1 MKKLIKLEQS
11 ADNPKE
17 LNLTLYGVVDDGHEY
32 DPDTGNYS
40 YRSTSAKYVQKE
52 LEKHPDAEL
61 INVHM
66 HSTGGSV
73 YEAMGI
79 WAQLKQHPAKVVGT
93 VDGVAMS
100 AMSYIATA
108 CDKVRMY
115 KNSIQMIHNASVLAY
130 GDANFLRS
138 TADDL
143 DKMMEANRQSYLMK
157 AGDKLTEEKLIELLD
172 AETIL
177 TAQECLEIGLCDE
190 IIDDTNLEDDVN
202 KLKQKFDPDQSK
214 DDLINQ
220 LKQEIEELKQSKMQ
234 PEPEQATEPEQI
246 EEPEE
251 PDADKGVNFFAAM
264 AQSIAEKGQNQ
275 C

>member
-32 DPDTGNYS
+32 DPDTGKYS

-220 LKQEIEELKQSKMQ
+220 LKQEIEELKQAQMQ

-246 EEPEE
+246 EETDE
-251 PDADKGVNFFAAM
+251 PDANKGVNFFAAM
-264 AQSIAEKGQNQ
+264 ANLIAEKGQNQ

>member
-32 DPDTGNYS
+32 DPDTGNYL

-66 HSTGGSV
+66 HSKGGSV

-220 LKQEIEELKQSKMQ
+220 LKQEIEELKQAKMQ

-264 AQSIAEKGQNQ
+264 ANLIAEKGQNQ